1 RYREAL
7 GETVTIPEGLYPG
20 DYLKPVGQAL
30 AARYGQSLH
39 NAPEEE
45 WLPICRD
52 AAIDAM
58 MEEIRGDLA
67 ALNVQHK
74 V

>member
-1 RYREAL
+1 
-7 GETVTIPEGLYPG
+7 
-20 DYLKPVGQAL
+20 
-30 AARYGQSLH
+30 QSLH

-74 V
+74 VFFSERSLQAPTDKVRAAIETLRAKGDVY